1 MKLRGPVGWLN
12 LLLDGVFVFFSTH
25 TLKNWRK
32 WFDPIWPKLLF
43 FGDGL
48 VQPSRLS
55 FDSFGFK
62 WWVSIC
68 WLQVIWCVCL
78 FFSCSLRD
86 PANWWGKFIEIWF
99 WLAVYASICMVL
111 FTLDILGGATCT
123 ISVWYFWL
131 YITLIF
137 QFPIYLEP
145 RLPVAN
151 ILYR

>member
-25 TLKNWRK
+25 TLKNWGK
-32 WFDPIWPKLLF
+32 WLAYIFWRWVGSTISVEFWFVWFQMVGVYLLTA
-43 FGDGL
+43 
-48 VQPSRLS
+48 SYMM
-55 FDSFGFK
+55 
-62 WWVSIC
+62 
-68 WLQVIWCVCL
+68 CV
-78 FFSCSLRD
+78 FVFSCSLRD

-131 YITLIF
+131 YILPSSSSSLYIWN
-137 QFPIYLEP
+137 QGSQLPIYYIG
-145 RLPVAN
+145 N
-151 ILYR
+151 